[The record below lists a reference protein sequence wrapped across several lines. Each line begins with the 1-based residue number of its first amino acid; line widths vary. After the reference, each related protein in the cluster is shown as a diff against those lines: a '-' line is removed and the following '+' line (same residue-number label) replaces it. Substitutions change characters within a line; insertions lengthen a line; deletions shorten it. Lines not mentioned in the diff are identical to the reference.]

1 MGTIVKVAAGSI
13 AIPEVK
19 LRDVNTSD
27 EKYVGLVMS
36 IRKIGFQGCITASE
50 AIDKVSGKKYYELVD
65 GLHRLTAFKE
75 VYGVDAEIN
84 VEVDT
89 IGQMEVLR
97 RQFALN
103 FHKVETRPVQYGEH
117 IKQMLLLDPL
127 LTTGTLADSIG
138 VTRQYIEDRLGIARN
153 IADESIRKAIDE
165 GIIPAVNAIHLAKLP
180 SDEQVNFLSAATG
193 KSDDFVPAVRQRL
206 NEINAAKR
214 AGLAAK
220 APEFVPVTKARS
232 PAELRALDDSKITE
246 IIGDA
251 TTALEG
257 AKRLAAW
264 CIHADPAS
272 VAEQKAKWE
281 ADRQADADRKAKR
294 EEEKAAKARAAVV

>member
-1 MGTIVKVAAGSI
+1 MGTIVKVAAGKI
-13 AIPEVK
+13 VIPEVK
-19 LRDVNTSD
+19 LREVNTSD

-36 IRKIGFQGCITASE
+36 IRKVGFLGVITARE
-50 AIDKVSGKKYYELVD
+50 AIDPVSGAKLLELVD

-75 VYGVDAEIN
+75 VFGLDAEIN
-84 VEVDT
+84 VDVDT

-97 RQFALN
+97 RQFTMN
-103 FHKVETRPVQYGEH
+103 FHKVETKPVQYGEH
-117 IKQMLLLDPL
+117 IKQMLALDPM

-138 VTRQYIEDRLGIARN
+138 VTRQYIEDRLGIASKVT
-153 IADESIRKAIDE
+153 DESIRKAIDE
-165 GIIPAVNAIHLAKLP
+165 GVIPAVNAIALAKLP

-193 KSDDFVPAVRQRL
+193 KSDDFLPQVRQRL

-220 APEFVPVTKARS
+220 EPEFVPVTKARS
-232 PAELRALDDSKITE
+232 PAELKALDDSTITV
-246 IIGDA
+246 IIEGA

-257 AKRLAAW
+257 AKALAAW

-272 VAEQKAKWE
+272 IAEQKAKWE
-281 ADRQADADRKAKR
+281 ADRKADADRKAKR
-294 EEEKAAKARAAVV
+294 EEEKAAKARAAIV